1 MTTTEAN
8 SPRYAGLDGW
18 DDATLVAALTE
29 AQFAAVAAVQ
39 AAGPALARAV
49 GAAAAR
55 LADPAGRLIYA
66 GAGTSGRIAAQDAA
80 ELLPTFAWPP
90 ARALALIAG
99 GPGALHTPVEG
110 AEDDAAAGAAALAAL
125 APGPADVVIGLAA
138 SGRTPWTLA
147 VVRAARAAG
156 ALALGLA
163 GNADSP
169 LGQAAEIAISLQAG
183 PEAVAGSTRMKA
195 GTAQKVALNTFSTAL
210 MVRLGYVY
218 RGRMVEM
225 APTNAKLRARAEAM
239 VADLAAVDA
248 ATARAALAATGG
260 SIKVA
265 VVMLARG
272 LDADAARAH
281 LAASGGTL
289 RAALD

>member
-29 AQFAAVAAVQ
+29 AQFAAIAAVH

-260 SIKVA
+260 SIKIA